1 MYTKK
6 NWSHSR
12 TFVKENI
19 LQRSASIVATILP
32 ANYRK
37 SPLVQSGLEIPFWV
51 VVFKAE
57 TVKNKEIIQKFKDM
71 VDAVDVEPDGS
82 VVIGSFAHHSV
93 NMQ

>member
-1 MYTKK
+1 MYTRK
-6 NWSHSR
+6 NWSYSR

-19 LQRSASIVATILP
+19 LQRSASIVATFLP

-37 SPLVQSGLEIPFWV
+37 SPLVQSGLEIPLRV
-51 VVFKAE
+51 AVFITE

-71 VDAVDVEPDGS
+71 VDAIDVEPDGS